1 MEPWKER
8 FVKEYWELDDRIN
21 KLNNMLDDWI
31 RGVLKFE
38 PKSSKEL
45 FLVQYNTMCAYRN
58 ILEERARIEGIPLF
72 EKEEE
77 DPAPPTLVTSQ
88 HFCYECKNFDGEKG
102 KCHLPGTPDDP
113 YFCGLANFWEV
124 R

>member
-38 PKSSKEL
+38 PKSS
-45 FLVQYNTMCAYRN
+45 N
-58 ILEERARIEGIPLF
+58 
-72 EKEEE
+72 
-77 DPAPPTLVTSQ
+77 
-88 HFCYECKNFDGEKG
+88 
-102 KCHLPGTPDDP
+102 DDP